1 MKKMESTQKNITHG
15 LLSRFV
21 VIMAFLF
28 AGGGAFAAVGPY
40 VVFDSDAKTMTFKYG
55 EQPPIDNV
63 KCFTLNS
70 KTYVPNWSDKNDI
83 KKNVTTVVFDK
94 SFAAASPT
102 TCKSWFNGFYQL
114 TEIKGIKNL
123 NTSNV
128 SDMAYMFAGC
138 SKLKSVDLTYMY
150 SPYVKNMSYMFCDC
164 SSLKTVYLKGLNTSN
179 VEDMRSMFEFC
190 TSLGYLDLSSFNTQK
205 VKNFEKMFYG
215 CRSLKAIYASPKFV
229 VVNSPN
235 LISKAEMF
243 SRCYKLAGETK
254 SYYPTHV
261 NGDFAKIDG
270 GYFLNAADLI
280 PWVKQ
285 NDKTFTFYYGYK
297 KTKTLGKG
305 EYKLDDWLNKKRNDR
320 ISFTK
325 ATFDESFAL
334 YQPTSCDSWFFY
346 YLRLEEI
353 ENLHYLNT
361 SKVTTMEGMFMQCSV
376 IKSLDLSAFETSN
389 VENFYGMFAHCKEL
403 ESLDVSN
410 FDTSAAT
417 NMREMF
423 IRCLKLKTID
433 LTNFE
438 TAKVKTMT
446 KMFSKSTN
454 LKAVI
459 VGSKFSNSLDEC
471 TYMFADTPAQLY
483 SHIDDYLANTG
494 NKTFADGYISRS
506 IKPYF
511 PINDKAE
518 YGTLCSPVGGTL
530 GDGTFIGFDKIYE
543 VDADRTD
550 KTAVKL
556 KQVTKIEAG
565 KPYIYHRDL
574 TADTPIA
581 AAVSFDATDAKASA
595 PVNSGMMRGS
605 FKSITA
611 PGGSYILQTD
621 GMFHRVANGNKS
633 LKVGAYRAYLNMNKV
648 GSEAKTVTMS
658 FDDETTGINDVNAPA
673 TESADTTI
681 YDLSGRRISSP
692 QRGQIYIFK
701 GKKVKRLTP

>member
-1 MKKMESTQKNITHG
+1 MESIQKNITHG
-15 LLSRFV
+15 LLARLV
-21 VIMAFLF
+21 VIMAFLL
-28 AGGGAFAAVGPY
+28 AGAIGTFAAVGPY

-63 KCFTLNS
+63 QCFTLNS
-70 KTYVPNWSDKNDI
+70 KTYVPNWSNKDEI

-94 SFAAASPT
+94 SFASASPT
-102 TCKSWFNGFYQL
+102 TCRSWFNGFSQL

-123 NTSNV
+123 NTSEV
-128 SDMAYMFAGC
+128 RYMSYMFAGC
-138 SKLKSVDLTYMY
+138 SKLKSVDLTYMNLQN
-150 SPYVKNMSYMFCDC
+150 VEDMDNMFYYCLV
-164 SSLKTVYLKGLNTSN
+164 LKTVYLKGLNTYN
-179 VEDMRSMFEFC
+179 VKNMKSMFELC
-190 TSLGYLDLSSFNTQK
+190 ISLGYLDLSSFNTQK
-205 VKNFEKMFYG
+205 VKNFERMFYG
-215 CRSLKAIYASPKFV
+215 CSSLKAIYASPKFV
-229 VVNSPN
+229 VNKNNPN
-235 LISKAEMF
+235 FISATEMF

-254 SYYPTHV
+254 SYYPAHV

-270 GYFLNAADLI
+270 GYFLDATDLR

-297 KTKTLGKG
+297 KTLGEG
-305 EYKLDDWLNKKRNDR
+305 EYKLDDWLNKKNNDKT
-320 ISFTK
+320 SFTK

-346 YLRLEEI
+346 YLKLEEI

-389 VENFYGMFAHCKEL
+389 VENFYGMFAHCKKL

-459 VGSKFSNSLDEC
+459 VGRKFSNSLDEC

-494 NKTFADGYISRS
+494 NKTFADGNISRS

-511 PINDKAE
+511 PVNDKAE

-530 GDGTFIGFDKIYE
+530 GDGTFIGFDKLYE

-611 PGGSYILQTD
+611 PGGTYILQTD

-633 LKVGAYRAYLNMNKV
+633 LKVGAYRAYLDMSKV

-658 FDDETTGINDVNAPA
+658 FDDETTGITDVNAPA
-673 TESADTTI
+673 AEPADTPI

-692 QRGQIYIFK
+692 QRGQIFIYK
-701 GKKVKRLTP
+701 GKKRLKPY

>member
-15 LLSRFV
+15 LLSRLV

-55 EQPPIDNV
+55 EQPTIDDV

-70 KTYVPNWSDKNDI
+70 KTYVPNWSDKDEL

-94 SFAAASPT
+94 SFAAARPT
-102 TCKSWFNGFYQL
+102 TCRSWFNNFSQL

-123 NTSNV
+123 NTSEV
-128 SDMAYMFAGC
+128 RYMSYMFAGC
-138 SKLKSVDLTYMY
+138 SKLKSVDLTYMNLQN
-150 SPYVKNMSYMFCDC
+150 VEDMDNMFYYCLV
-164 SSLKTVYLKGLNTSN
+164 LKTVYLKGLNTSN
-179 VEDMRSMFEFC
+179 VKNMKSMFELC
-190 TSLGYLDLSSFNTQK
+190 ISLEHLDLSSFNTQN
-205 VKNFEKMFYG
+205 VKNVQKMFYE
-215 CRSLKAIYASPKFV
+215 CRSLKAIYASTNFV
-229 VVNSPN
+229 VNIPN
-235 LISKAEMF
+235 PISKAEMF
-243 SRCYKLAGETK
+243 SGCSMLVGESM
-254 SYYPTHV
+254 SYSPACV
-261 NGDFAKIDG
+261 DGDYAKIVG
-270 GYFLNAADLI
+270 GYFLDATDLK

-285 NDKTFTFYYGYK
+285 NDKTITFYYGYK
-297 KTKTLGKG
+297 KTFREG
-305 EYKLDDWLNKKRNDR
+305 EYELSYWLNKNKDK
-320 ISFTK
+320 SKPFTK

-334 YQPTSCDSWFFY
+334 YQPISCEDWFNDY
-346 YLRLEEI
+346 TKLEEI

-361 SKVTTMEGMFMQCSV
+361 SKVTTMCSMFHKCTSL
-376 IKSLDLSAFETSN
+376 KSLDLSAFETSN
-389 VENFYGMFAHCKEL
+389 VEDFGYMFRRCNRL
-403 ESLDVSN
+403 ESLDVSS

-417 NMREMF
+417 TMWAMF
-423 IRCLKLKTID
+423 TLCQKLKTID

-438 TAKVKTMT
+438 TANVQKTSF
-446 KMFSKSTN
+446 MFSSCTN

-459 VGSKFSNSLDEC
+459 VGSKFSNSQAYCAD
-471 TYMFADTPAQLY
+471 MFKNTPAQLY

-494 NKTFADGYISRS
+494 NKTFAYGDISRS

-530 GDGTFIGFDKIYE
+530 GEGTFIGFDKLYE

-621 GMFHRVANGNKS
+621 GMFHRVASGNKS

-658 FDDETTGINDVNAPA
+658 FDDETTGITDVNAPA
-673 TESADTTI
+673 AEPADTPI

-692 QRGQIYIFK
+692 QRGQVYIFK
-701 GKKVKRLTP
+701 GKKVKR

>member
-1 MKKMESTQKNITHG
+1 MESTEKNITHG
-15 LLSRFV
+15 LLSRLV

-28 AGGGAFAAVGPY
+28 AGAIGTFAAVGPY

-63 KCFTLNS
+63 QCFTLNS
-70 KTYVPNWSDKNDI
+70 KTYVPIWSNKDEI

-94 SFAAASPT
+94 SFASASPT
-102 TCKSWFNGFYQL
+102 TCRSWFNGFYQL

-123 NTSNV
+123 NTSEV
-128 SDMAYMFAGC
+128 RYMSYMFAEC
-138 SKLKSVDLTYMY
+138 SKLKSVDLTYMNLQK
-150 SPYVKNMSYMFCDC
+150 VEDMSYMFYYC
-164 SSLKTVYLKGLNTSN
+164 LALNTVYLKGLNTSN
-179 VEDMRSMFEFC
+179 VKKMNSMFELC
-190 TSLGYLDLSSFNTQK
+190 KSLEHLDISSFNTQN
-205 VKNFEKMFYG
+205 VKNFQRMFYE
-215 CRSLKAIYASPKFV
+215 CNSLKAIYASPKFV
-229 VVNSPN
+229 VNVSD
-235 LISKAEMF
+235 LDSKANMF
-243 SRCYKLAGETK
+243 YRCYNLAGESK
-254 SYYPTHV
+254 SYNPAHI
-261 NGDFAKIDG
+261 NGDYAKIVG
-270 GYFLNAADLI
+270 GYFLDATDLK

-285 NDKTFTFYYGYK
+285 NDKTITFYYGYK
-297 KTKTLGKG
+297 KTLGTG
-305 EYKLDDWLNKKRNDR
+305 EYELIDWTNKNKDK
-320 ISFTK
+320 SKPFTK

-334 YQPTSCDSWFFY
+334 YQPTSCKDWFY
-346 YLRLEEI
+346 NYLKLEEI

-361 SKVTTMEGMFMQCSV
+361 SKVTTMHGMFFHCNCL
-376 IKSLDLSAFETSN
+376 KSLDLSAFETSN
-389 VENFYGMFAHCKEL
+389 VKDFAYLFYSCKRL
-403 ESLDVSN
+403 ESLNVSS

-417 NMREMF
+417 SMQTMF
-423 IRCLKLKTID
+423 SYCEKLKTID

-438 TAKVKTMT
+438 TANVQTM
-446 KMFSKSTN
+446 KYMFSSCTN

-459 VGSKFSNSLDEC
+459 VGSKFTNNKAYCE
-471 TYMFADTPAQLY
+471 YMFKDTPAQLY

-494 NKTFADGYISRS
+494 NKTFPYGYISRS

-511 PINDKAE
+511 PVNDKAE

-530 GDGTFIGFDKIYE
+530 GDGTFIGFDKLYE

-574 TADTPIA
+574 TADTPVA
-581 AAVSFDATDAKASA
+581 AAVSFDATNAKASA
-595 PVNSGMMRGS
+595 PVNSGMMKGS

-611 PGGSYILQTD
+611 PAGSYILQTD

-633 LKVGAYRAYLNMNKV
+633 LKVGAYRAYLDMSKV

-658 FDDETTGINDVNAPA
+658 FDDETTGITDVNAPA
-673 TESADTTI
+673 AEPADTPI

-692 QRGQIYIFK
+692 QRGQIFIFK
-701 GKKVKRLTP
+701 GKKRLKP

>member
-1 MKKMESTQKNITHG
+1 MESTQKNITHG

-28 AGGGAFAAVGPY
+28 AGAIGAFAAVGPY

-55 EQPPIDNV
+55 EQPTIDNV

-70 KTYVPNWSDKNDI
+70 KTYVPNWYI
-83 KKNVTTVVFDK
+83 EGELKKNVTTVVFDK

-102 TCKSWFNGFYQL
+102 TCKSWFNGFLQL

-138 SKLKSVDLTYMY
+138 SNLKSVDLTYMNLQN
-150 SPYVKNMSYMFCDC
+150 VEDMSYMFYYCLA
-164 SSLKTVYLKGLNTSN
+164 LKTVYLKGLNTYKVKN
-179 VEDMRSMFEFC
+179 MNSMFEFC
-190 TSLGYLDLSSFNTQK
+190 TSLGYLDLSSFNTQN
-205 VKNFEKMFYG
+205 VQNFQKMFYE
-215 CRSLKAIYASPKFV
+215 CRSLKAIYASPMFV
-229 VVNSPN
+229 VNITKPT
-235 LISKAEMF
+235 SKADMF
-243 SRCYKLAGETK
+243 SGCFKLAGESM
-254 SYYPTHV
+254 SYNPAYV
-261 NGDFAKIDG
+261 NGDYAKFDR
-270 GYFLNAADLI
+270 GYFLDATYLI
-280 PWVKQ
+280 PWVKL
-285 NDKTFTFYYGYK
+285 NDKTITLYYGYK
-297 KTKTLGKG
+297 KTPGTG
-305 EYKLDDWLNKKRNDR
+305 EYELIEWTNKNKDK
-320 ISFTK
+320 SKPFTK

-334 YQPTSCDSWFFY
+334 YQPISCEDWFNSY
-346 YLRLEEI
+346 TKLEEI

-361 SKVTTMEGMFMQCSV
+361 SKVTTMHNMFYKCTSL
-376 IKSLDLSAFETSN
+376 KSLDLSAFETSN
-389 VENFYGMFAHCKEL
+389 VKDFGYMFWKCNRL
-403 ESLDVSN
+403 ESLDVSS

-417 NMREMF
+417 TMWAMF
-423 IRCLKLKTID
+423 TYCQKLKTID

-438 TAKVKTMT
+438 TANVQKMGY
-446 KMFSKSTN
+446 MFSSCTN

-459 VGSKFSNSLDEC
+459 VGSKFTNNKAYCEF
-471 TYMFADTPAQLY
+471 MFKDTPAQLY

-494 NKTFADGYISRS
+494 NKTFPYGRS

-511 PINDKAE
+511 PVNDKAE

-530 GDGTFIGFDKIYE
+530 GDGTFIGFDKLYE

-581 AAVSFDATDAKASA
+581 AAVSFDATDDKASA

-621 GMFHRVANGNKS
+621 GMFHRVAPGNTS
-633 LKVGAYRAYLNMNKV
+633 LKVGAYRAYLNMSKV

-658 FDDETTGINDVNAPA
+658 FDDETTGITDVNAPA
-673 TESADTTI
+673 AEPADTPI

-692 QRGQIYIFK
+692 QRGQVYIFK

>member
-1 MKKMESTQKNITHG
+1 MESTEKNITHG
-15 LLSRFV
+15 LLSRLV

-55 EQPPIDNV
+55 EQPTIDDV

-70 KTYVPNWSDKNDI
+70 KTYVPNWSDKDEL

-94 SFAAASPT
+94 SFASASPT
-102 TCKSWFNGFYQL
+102 TCKSWFNGFSQL

-128 SDMAYMFAGC
+128 SNMSNMFAGC
-138 SKLKSVDLTYMY
+138 SNLKSVDLTYMNLQK
-150 SPYVKNMSYMFCDC
+150 VEDMSYMFYYC
-164 SSLKTVYLKGLNTSN
+164 LALNTVYLKGLNTYKVKN
-179 VEDMRSMFEFC
+179 MNSMFELC
-190 TSLGYLDLSSFNTQK
+190 TSLEYLDLSSFNTQN
-205 VKNFEKMFYG
+205 VQNFQKMFFE
-215 CRSLKAIYASPKFV
+215 CRTLKAIYASTMFV
-229 VVNSPN
+229 VNITNPI
-235 LISKAEMF
+235 LKADMF
-243 SRCYKLAGETK
+243 SGCYNLASESM
-254 SYYPTHV
+254 SYKPAYV
-261 NGDFAKIDG
+261 NGDYAKING
-270 GYFLNAADLI
+270 GYFLDATYLK
-280 PWVKQ
+280 PWVKL
-285 NDKTFTFYYGYK
+285 NDKTITLYYGYK
-297 KTKTLGKG
+297 KTLGTG
-305 EYKLDDWLNKKRNDR
+305 EYELIDWTNKNKDK
-320 ISFTK
+320 SKPFTK

-334 YQPTSCDSWFFY
+334 YQPTSCKDWFY
-346 YLRLEEI
+346 NYLKLEEI

-361 SKVTTMEGMFMQCSV
+361 SKVTTMHGMFFHCNCL
-376 IKSLDLSAFETSN
+376 KSLDLSAFETSN
-389 VENFYGMFAHCKEL
+389 VKDFAYLFYSCKRL
-403 ESLDVSN
+403 ESLNVSS

-417 NMREMF
+417 NMQTMF
-423 IRCLKLKTID
+423 SYCEKLKTID

-438 TAKVKTMT
+438 TANVQTM
-446 KMFSKSTN
+446 KYMFSSCTN

-459 VGSKFSNSLDEC
+459 VGSKFTNNKAYCE
-471 TYMFADTPAQLY
+471 YMFKDTPVQLY

-494 NKTFADGYISRS
+494 NKTFPYGYISRS

-530 GDGTFIGFDKIYE
+530 GDGTFIGFDRLYE
-543 VDADRTD
+543 VDADKTD

-633 LKVGAYRAYLNMNKV
+633 LKVGAYRAYLNMSKV
-648 GSEAKTVTMS
+648 GSKAKTVTMS
-658 FDDETTGINDVNAPA
+658 FDDETTGITDVNAPA
-673 TESADTTI
+673 AEPADTPI

-701 GKKVKRLTP
+701 GEKRLAP

>member
-1 MKKMESTQKNITHG
+1 MESTQKNITHG
-15 LLSRFV
+15 LLSRLV

-28 AGGGAFAAVGPY
+28 AGAIGTFAAVGPY

-55 EQPPIDNV
+55 EQPPIDN
-63 KCFTLNS
+63 KQCFTLNS
-70 KTYVPNWSDKNDI
+70 KTYVPNWSDKDEL

-102 TCKSWFNGFYQL
+102 TCKSWFNGFLQL

-138 SKLKSVDLTYMY
+138 SNLKSVDLTYMNLQK
-150 SPYVKNMSYMFCDC
+150 VEDMSYMFYYC
-164 SSLKTVYLKGLNTSN
+164 LALNTVYLKGLNTYKVKN
-179 VEDMRSMFEFC
+179 MNSMFEFC
-190 TSLGYLDLSSFNTQK
+190 TSLGYLDLSSFNTQN
-205 VKNFEKMFYG
+205 VQNFQKMFFQ
-215 CRSLKAIYASPKFV
+215 CRSLKAIYASPMFV
-229 VVNSPN
+229 VNITNPTP
-235 LISKAEMF
+235 KADMF
-243 SRCYKLAGETK
+243 SGCFKLAGESM
-254 SYYPTHV
+254 SYNPAYV
-261 NGDFAKIDG
+261 NGDYAKFDR
-270 GYFLNAADLI
+270 GYFLDATYLI
-280 PWVKQ
+280 PWVKI
-285 NDKTFTFYYGYK
+285 NDKTITFYYGYK
-297 KTKTLGKG
+297 KTLSKGEG
-305 EYKLDDWLNKKRNDR
+305 EYKLDDWLNKNRNDR
-320 ISFTK
+320 TSFTK

-361 SKVTTMEGMFMQCSV
+361 SKVTTMEGMFMQCNV

-446 KMFSKSTN
+446 KMFSKNTN

-494 NKTFADGYISRS
+494 NKTFSDGYISRS

-511 PINDKAE
+511 PVNDKAA

-530 GDGTFIGFDKIYE
+530 GDGTFIGFDKLYE
-543 VDADRTD
+543 VDADKTD

-581 AAVSFDATDAKASA
+581 AAVSFDATDANASA

-633 LKVGAYRAYLNMNKV
+633 LKVGAYRAYLNMSKV

-658 FDDETTGINDVNAPA
+658 FDDETTGITDVNAPA
-673 TESADTTI
+673 AESAGTPI

-692 QRGQIYIFK
+692 QRGQVYIFK
-701 GKKVKRLTP
+701 GKKLLKVKK

>member
-15 LLSRFV
+15 LLSRLV

-55 EQPPIDNV
+55 EQPTIDDV

-70 KTYVPNWSDKNDI
+70 KTYVPNWSDKDEL

-94 SFAAASPT
+94 SFAAARPT
-102 TCKSWFNGFYQL
+102 TCRSWFNNFSQL

-123 NTSNV
+123 NTSEV
-128 SDMAYMFAGC
+128 RYMSYMFAGC
-138 SKLKSVDLTYMY
+138 SKLKSVDLTYMNLQN
-150 SPYVKNMSYMFCDC
+150 VEDMDNMFYYCLV
-164 SSLKTVYLKGLNTSN
+164 LKTVYLKGLNTSN
-179 VEDMRSMFEFC
+179 VKNMKSMFELC
-190 TSLGYLDLSSFNTQK
+190 ISLEHLDLSSFNTQN
-205 VKNFEKMFYG
+205 VKNVQKMFYE
-215 CRSLKAIYASPKFV
+215 CRSLKAIYASTNFV
-229 VVNSPN
+229 VNIPN
-235 LISKAEMF
+235 PISKAEMF
-243 SRCYKLAGETK
+243 SGCSMLVGESM
-254 SYYPTHV
+254 SYSPACV
-261 NGDFAKIDG
+261 DGDYAKIVG
-270 GYFLNAADLI
+270 GYFLDATDLK

-285 NDKTFTFYYGYK
+285 NDKTITFYYGYK
-297 KTKTLGKG
+297 KTFREG
-305 EYKLDDWLNKKRNDR
+305 EYELSYWLNKNKDK
-320 ISFTK
+320 SKPFTK

-334 YQPTSCDSWFFY
+334 YQPISCEDWFNDY
-346 YLRLEEI
+346 TKLEEI

-361 SKVTTMEGMFMQCSV
+361 SKVTTMCSMFHKCTSL
-376 IKSLDLSAFETSN
+376 KSLDLSAFETSN
-389 VENFYGMFAHCKEL
+389 VEDFGYMFRRCNSL
-403 ESLDVSN
+403 ESLDVSS

-417 NMREMF
+417 TMWSMF
-423 IRCLKLKTID
+423 TLCQKLKTID

-438 TAKVKTMT
+438 TANVQRMGY
-446 KMFSKSTN
+446 MFSSCTN
-454 LKAVI
+454 MKAVI
-459 VGSKFSNSLDEC
+459 VGSKFSNSQAYCAD
-471 TYMFADTPAQLY
+471 MFKDTPAQLY

-494 NKTFADGYISRS
+494 NKTFAYGKISRS

-511 PINDKAE
+511 PVNDKAE

-530 GDGTFIGFDKIYE
+530 GDGTFIGFDKLYE

-574 TADTPIA
+574 TADTPVA

-621 GMFHRVANGNKS
+621 GMFHRVASGNKS
-633 LKVGAYRAYLNMNKV
+633 LKVGAYRAYLNMSKV

-658 FDDETTGINDVNAPA
+658 FDDETTGITDVNAPA
-673 TESADTTI
+673 TKSADTPI

-692 QRGQIYIFK
+692 QRGQVYIFK
-701 GKKVKRLTP
+701 GKKLLKVKK

>member
-1 MKKMESTQKNITHG
+1 MKKMESTEKIITHG
-15 LLSRFV
+15 LLSRLV

-55 EQPPIDNV
+55 EQPTIDNV

-70 KTYVPNWSDKNDI
+70 ETYVPNWSNKDEI

-102 TCKSWFNGFYQL
+102 TCRSWFNGFSQL

-123 NTSNV
+123 NTSEV
-128 SDMAYMFAGC
+128 RYMSYMFAGC
-138 SKLKSVDLTYMY
+138 SKLKSVDLTYMNLQN
-150 SPYVKNMSYMFCDC
+150 VEDMDYMFYYCLV
-164 SSLKTVYLKGLNTSN
+164 LKTIYLKGLNTSN
-179 VEDMRSMFEFC
+179 VKNMKSMFEFC
-190 TSLGYLDLSSFNTQK
+190 KSLEHLDLSSFNTQN
-205 VKNFEKMFYG
+205 VKNFQKMFYE
-215 CRSLKAIYASPKFV
+215 CSSLKAIYASPKFV

-254 SYYPTHV
+254 SYYPIHV

-320 ISFTK
+320 TSFTK

-346 YLRLEEI
+346 YLKLEEI

-459 VGSKFSNSLDEC
+459 VGRKFSNSLDEC

-494 NKTFADGYISRS
+494 NKTFDDGYFSRS
-506 IKPYF
+506 IRPYF
-511 PINDKAE
+511 PVNDKAA

-530 GDGTFIGFDKIYE
+530 GDGTFIGFDKLYE

-621 GMFHRVANGNKS
+621 GMFHRVASGNKS
-633 LKVGAYRAYLNMNKV
+633 LKVGAYRAYLNMSKV

-658 FDDETTGINDVNAPA
+658 FDDETTGITDVNATA
-673 TESADTTI
+673 DESADTTI

-701 GKKVKRLTP
+701 GKKVKR

>member
-15 LLSRFV
+15 LLSRLV

-28 AGGGAFAAVGPY
+28 AGAIGAFAAVGPY

-55 EQPPIDNV
+55 EQPTIDDV

-70 KTYVPNWSDKNDI
+70 KTYVPNWSDKDEL
-83 KKNVTTVVFDK
+83 KKNVTTVVFDE
-94 SFAAASPT
+94 SFAAARPT
-102 TCKSWFNGFYQL
+102 TCKFWFNGFYQL

-123 NTSNV
+123 NTSEV
-128 SDMAYMFAGC
+128 RYMSYMFAGC
-138 SKLKSVDLTYMY
+138 SNLKSVDLTYMNLQN
-150 SPYVKNMSYMFCDC
+150 VEDMDNMFYYCLA
-164 SSLKTVYLKGLNTSN
+164 LKTVYLKGLNTSN
-179 VEDMRSMFEFC
+179 VKNMKSMFELC
-190 TSLGYLDLSSFNTQK
+190 KSLEHLDLSSFDTQK
-205 VKNFEKMFYG
+205 VKNFQKMFYE
-215 CRSLKAIYASPKFV
+215 CNSLKAIYASPKFV
-229 VVNSPN
+229 VNVSD
-235 LISKAEMF
+235 LDSKANMF
-243 SRCYKLAGETK
+243 YRCYNLAGESK
-254 SYYPTHV
+254 SYNPAHI
-261 NGDFAKIDG
+261 NGDYAKIVG
-270 GYFLNAADLI
+270 GYFLDATYLI

-285 NDKTFTFYYGYK
+285 NDKTITLYYGYK
-297 KTKTLGKG
+297 KTLGTG
-305 EYKLDDWLNKKRNDR
+305 EYELIGWTNKNKDK
-320 ISFTK
+320 SKPFTK

-334 YQPTSCDSWFFY
+334 NQPISCEYWFKSY
-346 YLRLEEI
+346 NKLEEI

-361 SKVTTMEGMFMQCSV
+361 SKVTTMHGMFFHCDCL
-376 IKSLDLSAFETSN
+376 KSLDLSAFETSN
-389 VENFYGMFAHCKEL
+389 VKDFAYLFYKCERL
-403 ESLDVSN
+403 ESLNVSS

-417 NMREMF
+417 SMQTMF
-423 IRCLKLKTID
+423 SYCEKLKTID
-433 LTNFE
+433 LKNFE
-438 TAKVKTMT
+438 TANVQTM
-446 KMFSKSTN
+446 KFMFSSCTN

-459 VGSKFSNSLDEC
+459 VGSKFTNNKAYCE
-471 TYMFADTPAQLY
+471 YMFKDTPAQLY

-494 NKTFADGYISRS
+494 NKTFAYGYISRS

-511 PINDKAE
+511 PVNDKAE

-530 GDGTFIGFDKIYE
+530 GEGTFIGFDKLYE

-574 TADTPIA
+574 TADTPVA
-581 AAVSFDATDAKASA
+581 AAVSFDATNAKASA

-621 GMFHRVANGNKS
+621 GMFHRVASGNKS
-633 LKVGAYRAYLNMNKV
+633 LKVGAYRAYLNMSKV

-658 FDDETTGINDVNAPA
+658 FDNETTGITDVNAPA
-673 TESADTTI
+673 TESAYTPI
-681 YDLSGRRISSP
+681 YDLSGRHISSP
-692 QRGQIYIFK
+692 QRGQVYIFK

>member
-1 MKKMESTQKNITHG
+1 MKKMESTEKNITHG
-15 LLSRFV
+15 LLSRLV

-28 AGGGAFAAVGPY
+28 AGAIGAFAAVGPY

-55 EQPPIDNV
+55 EQPLIDD
-63 KCFTLNS
+63 KQCFTLNS
-70 KTYVPNWSDKNDI
+70 ETYVPNWSDKDEL

-94 SFAAASPT
+94 SFAAARPT
-102 TCKSWFNGFYQL
+102 TCRSWFNNFSQL

-123 NTSNV
+123 NTSEV
-128 SDMAYMFAGC
+128 RYMLYMFAGC
-138 SKLKSVDLTYMY
+138 SKLKSVDLTYMNLQK
-150 SPYVKNMSYMFCDC
+150 VEDMSYMFNYCLV
-164 SSLKTVYLKGLNTSN
+164 LKTIYLKGLNTYKVKYMN
-179 VEDMRSMFEFC
+179 SMFEFC
-190 TSLGYLDLSSFNTQK
+190 KSLEHLDLSSFNTQN
-205 VKNFEKMFYG
+205 VKNFQKMFYE
-215 CRSLKAIYASPKFV
+215 CSSLKAIYASPKFV
-229 VVNSPN
+229 VNVSD
-235 LISKAEMF
+235 LDSKANMF
-243 SRCYKLAGETK
+243 YRCYNLASKSK
-254 SYYPTHV
+254 SYNPAHI
-261 NGDFAKIDG
+261 NGDYAKIVG
-270 GYFLNAADLI
+270 GYFLDATYLK

-285 NDKTFTFYYGYK
+285 NGKTFTFYYGYGYK
-297 KTKTLGKG
+297 KTLSEGEG
-305 EYKLDDWLNKKRNDR
+305 EYKLEDWLNKKRNDR
-320 ISFTK
+320 TSFTK

-506 IKPYF
+506 IRPYF
-511 PINDKAE
+511 PVNDKAE

-530 GDGTFIGFDKIYE
+530 GEGTFIGFDKLYE

-621 GMFHRVANGNKS
+621 GMFHRVASGNKS
-633 LKVGAYRAYLNMNKV
+633 LKVGAYRAYLNMSKV

-658 FDDETTGINDVNAPA
+658 FDDETTGITDVNAPA

-681 YDLSGRRISSP
+681 YDLSGRRISSA

-701 GKKVKRLTP
+701 GKKVKR

>member
-1 MKKMESTQKNITHG
+1 
-15 LLSRFV
+15 
-21 VIMAFLF
+21 
-28 AGGGAFAAVGPY
+28 
-40 VVFDSDAKTMTFKYG
+40 MTFKYG
-55 EQPPIDNV
+55 EQPTIDNV

-70 KTYVPNWSDKNDI
+70 KTYVPNWSDKEDI

-102 TCKSWFNGFYQL
+102 TCKSWFNGFSQL

-128 SDMAYMFAGC
+128 SNMSNMFAGC
-138 SKLKSVDLTYMY
+138 SKLKSVDLTYMNLQN
-150 SPYVKNMSYMFCDC
+150 VEDMNNMFYYCLA
-164 SSLKTVYLKGLNTSN
+164 LKTVYLKGLNTYKVKN
-179 VEDMRSMFEFC
+179 MKSMFELC
-190 TSLGYLDLSSFNTQK
+190 TSLEYLDLSSFNTQK
-205 VKNFEKMFYG
+205 VENFQKMFFQ
-215 CRSLKAIYASPKFV
+215 CRSLKAIYASPMFV
-229 VVNSPN
+229 VNITNPTP
-235 LISKAEMF
+235 KADMF
-243 SRCYKLAGETK
+243 SGCYDLASESM
-254 SYYPTHV
+254 SYKPAYV
-261 NGDFAKIDG
+261 NGDYAKIDR
-270 GYFLNAADLI
+270 GYFLDATYLI
-280 PWVKQ
+280 PWVKL
-285 NDKTFTFYYGYK
+285 NDKTITLYYGYK
-297 KTKTLGKG
+297 KTLGTG
-305 EYKLDDWLNKKRNDR
+305 EYELIDWTNKNKDK
-320 ISFTK
+320 SKPFTK

-334 YQPTSCDSWFFY
+334 YQPTSCKDWFY
-346 YLRLEEI
+346 NYLKLEEI

-361 SKVTTMEGMFMQCSV
+361 SKVTTMHGMFFHCNCL
-376 IKSLDLSAFETSN
+376 KSLDLSAFETSN
-389 VENFYGMFAHCKEL
+389 VKDFAYLFYSCKRL
-403 ESLDVSN
+403 ESLNVSS

-417 NMREMF
+417 NMQTMF
-423 IRCLKLKTID
+423 SYCEKLKTID

-438 TAKVKTMT
+438 TANVQTMIY
-446 KMFSKSTN
+446 MFSSCTN

-459 VGSKFSNSLDEC
+459 VGSKFSNNKAYCE
-471 TYMFADTPAQLY
+471 YMFKDTPVQLY

-494 NKTFADGYISRS
+494 NKTFPYGYISRS

-511 PINDKAE
+511 PVNDKAV

-530 GDGTFIGFDKIYE
+530 GDGTFIGFDKLYE

-574 TADTPIA
+574 TADTPVA

-611 PGGSYILQTD
+611 PAGSYILQTD
-621 GMFHRVANGNKS
+621 GKFHRVASGNKS
-633 LKVGAYRAYLNMNKV
+633 LKVGAYRAYLNMSKV

-658 FDDETTGINDVNAPA
+658 FDDETTGITDVNAPA
-673 TESADTTI
+673 AEPADTPI

-692 QRGQIYIFK
+692 QRGQIFIFK
-701 GKKVKRLTP
+701 GKKVKR

>member
-1 MKKMESTQKNITHG
+1 MKKMESIQKNITHG
-15 LLSRFV
+15 LLARLV
-21 VIMAFLF
+21 VIMAFLL
-28 AGGGAFAAVGPY
+28 AGAIGTFAAVGPY

-55 EQPPIDNV
+55 EQPTIDNV

-70 KTYVPNWSDKNDI
+70 KTYVPNWSNMDEI

-94 SFAAASPT
+94 SFASASPT
-102 TCKSWFNGFYQL
+102 TCRSWFNGFSQL

-123 NTSNV
+123 NTSEV
-128 SDMAYMFAGC
+128 RYMSYMFAGC
-138 SKLKSVDLTYMY
+138 SKLKSVDLTYMNLQN
-150 SPYVKNMSYMFCDC
+150 VEDMDNMFYYCLV
-164 SSLKTVYLKGLNTSN
+164 LKTIYLNGLNTSN
-179 VEDMRSMFEFC
+179 VKNMKSMFELC
-190 TSLGYLDLSSFNTQK
+190 TSLEHLDLSSFNTQN
-205 VKNFEKMFYG
+205 VKNFQKMFYG
-215 CRSLKAIYASPKFV
+215 CSSLKAIYASPKFV
-229 VVNSPN
+229 VNKNNPN
-235 LISKAEMF
+235 FISATEMF

-254 SYYPTHV
+254 SYYSTHV

-270 GYFLNAADLI
+270 GYFLDAKYLR

-285 NDKTFTFYYGYK
+285 NDKTFTLYYGYK
-297 KTKTLGKG
+297 KTLGTG
-305 EYKLDDWLNKKRNDR
+305 EYELIDWTNKNKDK
-320 ISFTK
+320 SKPFTK

-334 YQPTSCDSWFFY
+334 YQPTSCKDWFY
-346 YLRLEEI
+346 NYLKLEEI

-361 SKVTTMEGMFMQCSV
+361 SKVTTMHGMFFHCNCL
-376 IKSLDLSAFETSN
+376 KSLDLSAFETSN
-389 VENFYGMFAHCKEL
+389 VKDFAYLFYSCKRL
-403 ESLDVSN
+403 ESLNVSS

-417 NMREMF
+417 NMQTMF
-423 IRCLKLKTID
+423 SYCEKLKTID

-438 TAKVKTMT
+438 TANVQSMKY
-446 KMFSKSTN
+446 MFSTCTN
-454 LKAVI
+454 MKAVI
-459 VGSKFSNSLDEC
+459 VGSKFTNNKAYCE
-471 TYMFADTPAQLY
+471 YMFKDTPAQLY

-494 NKTFADGYISRS
+494 NKTFAYGYISRS

-511 PINDKAE
+511 PVNDKAE

-530 GDGTFIGFDKIYE
+530 GDGTFIGFDKLYE
-543 VDADRTD
+543 VDADKTD

-574 TADTPIA
+574 TADTPVA

-595 PVNSGMMRGS
+595 PVNSGMMKGS

-621 GMFHRVANGNKS
+621 GKFHRVAPGNKS
-633 LKVGAYRAYLNMNKV
+633 LKVGAYRAYLDMSKV

-658 FDDETTGINDVNAPA
+658 FDDETTGITDVNAPA
-673 TESADTTI
+673 AEPADTPI

-692 QRGQIYIFK
+692 QKGQIFIFK
-701 GKKVKRLTP
+701 GKKRLTP

>member
-1 MKKMESTQKNITHG
+1 MESTQKNITHG
-15 LLSRFV
+15 FLSRFV

-28 AGGGAFAAVGPY
+28 AGAIGAFAAVGPY

-55 EQPPIDNV
+55 EQPLIDNV

-70 KTYVPNWSDKNDI
+70 QTYVPNWSNKDEI

-102 TCKSWFNGFYQL
+102 TCRSWFNGFYQL

-150 SPYVKNMSYMFCDC
+150 SPYVKDMSYMFCNC
-164 SSLKTVYLKGLNTSN
+164 SSLKTVYLNGLNTSN
-179 VEDMRSMFEFC
+179 VEDMKHMFEFC

-205 VKNFEKMFYG
+205 VKNFERMFYE

-305 EYKLDDWLNKKRNDR
+305 EYKLDDWLNKNKDK
-320 ISFTK
+320 SKPFTK

-334 YQPTSCDSWFFY
+334 HQPISCEYWFY
-346 YLRLEEI
+346 NYTKLEEI

-361 SKVTTMEGMFMQCSV
+361 SKVTTMHGMFFHCNCL
-376 IKSLDLSAFETSN
+376 KSLDLSAFETSN
-389 VENFYGMFAHCKEL
+389 VKDFAYLFYSCKRI
-403 ESLDVSN
+403 ESLDVSS

-417 NMREMF
+417 TMQAMF
-423 IRCLKLKTID
+423 TYCEKLKTID

-438 TAKVKTMT
+438 TANVQTMNY
-446 KMFSKSTN
+446 MFSSCTN

-459 VGSKFSNSLDEC
+459 VGSKFSNSNNRC
-471 TYMFADTPAQLY
+471 SYMFKDTPAQLY

-494 NKTFADGYISRS
+494 NKTFVDGYISRS

-511 PINDKAE
+511 PVNDKAE

-530 GDGTFIGFDKIYE
+530 GEGTFIGFDKLYE

-574 TADTPIA
+574 TADTPVA
-581 AAVSFDATDAKASA
+581 AAVSFDATNAKASA

-621 GMFHRVANGNKS
+621 GMFHRVASGNKS
-633 LKVGAYRAYLNMNKV
+633 LKVGAYRAYLNMSKV

-658 FDDETTGINDVNAPA
+658 FDDETTGITDVNAPA
-673 TESADTTI
+673 DESADTTI

-692 QRGQIYIFK
+692 QRGQVYIFK
-701 GKKVKRLTP
+701 GKKVKR

>member
-15 LLSRFV
+15 LLSRLV

-55 EQPPIDNV
+55 EQPTIDN
-63 KCFTLNS
+63 KQCFTLNS
-70 KTYVPNWSDKNDI
+70 KTYVPNWSDKDEL
-83 KKNVTTVVFDK
+83 KKNVTTVDFDK
-94 SFAAASPT
+94 SFAAARPT
-102 TCKSWFNGFYQL
+102 TCRSWFNNFSQL

-123 NTSNV
+123 NTSEV
-128 SDMAYMFAGC
+128 RYMSYMFAGC
-138 SKLKSVDLTYMY
+138 SKLKSVDLTYMNLQN
-150 SPYVKNMSYMFCDC
+150 VEDMDNMFYYCLV
-164 SSLKTVYLKGLNTSN
+164 LKTIYLKGLNTSN
-179 VEDMRSMFEFC
+179 VKNMKSMFELC
-190 TSLGYLDLSSFNTQK
+190 RSLEHLDLSSFNTQN
-205 VKNFEKMFYG
+205 VKNFQKMFYG
-215 CRSLKAIYASPKFV
+215 CSLLKAIYASPKFV
-229 VVNSPN
+229 VNYPNSG
-235 LISKAEMF
+235 SEMF

-270 GYFLNAADLI
+270 GYFLDDKYLT

-297 KTKTLGKG
+297 KTLSKGEG
-305 EYKLDDWLNKKRNDR
+305 EYKLDDWLNKNKDK
-320 ISFTK
+320 SKPFTK

-334 YQPTSCDSWFFY
+334 FQPTSCKDWFY
-346 YLRLEEI
+346 NYLKLEEI

-361 SKVTTMEGMFMQCSV
+361 SKVTTMHGMFFHCNCL
-376 IKSLDLSAFETSN
+376 KSLDLSAFETSN
-389 VENFYGMFAHCKEL
+389 VKDFAYLFYSCKRL
-403 ESLDVSN
+403 ESLNVSS

-417 NMREMF
+417 NMQTMF
-423 IRCLKLKTID
+423 SYCEKLKTID

-438 TAKVKTMT
+438 TANVQSMKY
-446 KMFSKSTN
+446 MFSTCTN

-459 VGSKFSNSLDEC
+459 VGSKFTNNKAYCE
-471 TYMFADTPAQLY
+471 YMFKDTPAQLY

-494 NKTFADGYISRS
+494 NKTFAYGYISRS

-511 PINDKAE
+511 PVNDKAE

-530 GDGTFIGFDKIYE
+530 GDGTFIGFDKLYE

-574 TADTPIA
+574 TADTPVA

-621 GMFHRVANGNKS
+621 GMFHRVASGNKS
-633 LKVGAYRAYLNMNKV
+633 LKVGAYRAYLDMSKV

-658 FDDETTGINDVNAPA
+658 FDDETTGITDVNAPA
-673 TESADTTI
+673 TKSADTTI

-692 QRGQIYIFK
+692 QKGQVYIFK
-701 GKKVKRLTP
+701 GKKLLKVKK

>member
-1 MKKMESTQKNITHG
+1 MESTEKNITHG

-55 EQPPIDNV
+55 EQPTIDNV

-70 KTYVPNWSDKNDI
+70 KTYVPNWYI
-83 KKNVTTVVFDK
+83 EGELKKNVTTVVFDK

-102 TCKSWFNGFYQL
+102 TCKSWFNGFLQL

-138 SKLKSVDLTYMY
+138 SNLKSVDLTYMNLQN
-150 SPYVKNMSYMFCDC
+150 VEDMSYMFYYC
-164 SSLKTVYLKGLNTSN
+164 LALNTVYLKGLNTYN
-179 VEDMRSMFEFC
+179 VKYMNSMFEFC
-190 TSLGYLDLSSFNTQK
+190 TSLGYLDLSSFNTQN
-205 VKNFEKMFYG
+205 VQNVQKMFFQ
-215 CRSLKAIYASPKFV
+215 CRSLKAIYASPMFV
-229 VVNSPN
+229 VNITKPT
-235 LISKAEMF
+235 SKADMF
-243 SRCYKLAGETK
+243 SGCYNLASESM
-254 SYYPTHV
+254 SYKPAYV
-261 NGDFAKIDG
+261 NGDYAKIDR
-270 GYFLNAADLI
+270 GYFLDATYLKQ
-280 PWVKQ
+280 WVKL
-285 NDKTFTFYYGYK
+285 NDKTITLYYGYK
-297 KTKTLGKG
+297 KTLCEGEG
-305 EYKLDDWLNKKRNDR
+305 EYKLDDWLNKNKEK
-320 ISFTK
+320 SKPFTK

-334 YQPTSCDSWFFY
+334 NQPISCEYWFY
-346 YLRLEEI
+346 NYTKLEEI

-361 SKVTTMEGMFMQCSV
+361 SKVTTMHGMFFHCNCL
-376 IKSLDLSAFETSN
+376 KSLDLSAFETSN
-389 VENFYGMFAHCKEL
+389 VKDFAYLFYSCKRL
-403 ESLDVSN
+403 ESLNVSS

-417 NMREMF
+417 NMQTMF
-423 IRCLKLKTID
+423 SYCEKLKTID

-438 TAKVKTMT
+438 TANVQTM
-446 KMFSKSTN
+446 KYMFSSCTN

-459 VGSKFSNSLDEC
+459 VGSKFTNNKAYCE
-471 TYMFADTPAQLY
+471 YMFKDTPAQLY

-494 NKTFADGYISRS
+494 NKTFGYGYISRS

-511 PINDKAE
+511 PVNDKAE

-530 GDGTFIGFDKIYE
+530 GDGTFIGFDKLYE

-574 TADTPIA
+574 TADTPVA
-581 AAVSFDATDAKASA
+581 SAVSFDATDAKASA

-621 GMFHRVANGNKS
+621 GMFHRVAPGNKS
-633 LKVGAYRAYLNMNKV
+633 LKVGAYRAYLDMSKV

-658 FDDETTGINDVNAPA
+658 FDDETTGITDVNAPA
-673 TESADTTI
+673 AESADTPI
-681 YDLSGRRISSP
+681 YDLSGRRISSL
-692 QRGQIYIFK
+692 QSGQVYIFK
-701 GKKVKRLTP
+701 GKKLLKVKK

>member
-1 MKKMESTQKNITHG
+1 MESTQKNITHG

-28 AGGGAFAAVGPY
+28 AGAIGAFAAVGPY

-63 KCFTLNS
+63 QCFTLNS
-70 KTYVPNWSDKNDI
+70 KTYVPNWYI
-83 KKNVTTVVFDK
+83 EGELKKNVTTVVFDK

-102 TCKSWFNGFYQL
+102 TCKSWFNGFLQL

-138 SKLKSVDLTYMY
+138 SNLKSVDLTYMNLQN
-150 SPYVKNMSYMFCDC
+150 VEDMSYMFYYC
-164 SSLKTVYLKGLNTSN
+164 LALNTVYLKGLNTYN
-179 VEDMRSMFEFC
+179 VKYMNSMFEFC
-190 TSLGYLDLSSFNTQK
+190 TSLGYLDLSSFNTQN
-205 VKNFEKMFYG
+205 VQNVQKMFFQ
-215 CRSLKAIYASPKFV
+215 CRSLKAIYASPMFV
-229 VVNSPN
+229 VNITKPT
-235 LISKAEMF
+235 SKADMF
-243 SRCYKLAGETK
+243 SGCFKLAGESM
-254 SYYPTHV
+254 SYNPAYV
-261 NGDFAKIDG
+261 NGDYAKFDR
-270 GYFLNAADLI
+270 GYFLDATYLI
-280 PWVKQ
+280 QWVKI
-285 NDKTFTFYYGYK
+285 NDKTITFYYGYK
-297 KTKTLGKG
+297 KTFREREG
-305 EYKLDDWLNKKRNDR
+305 EYELSSWLNKNKDK
-320 ISFTK
+320 SKPFTK

-334 YQPTSCDSWFFY
+334 NQPISCEDWFSDY
-346 YLRLEEI
+346 TKLEEI

-361 SKVTTMEGMFMQCSV
+361 SKVTTMHNMFYRCTSF
-376 IKSLDLSAFETSN
+376 KSLDLSAFETSN
-389 VENFYGMFAHCKEL
+389 VEDFGYMFRRCNSL
-403 ESLDVSN
+403 ESLDVSS

-417 NMREMF
+417 TMWAMF
-423 IRCLKLKTID
+423 TLCQKLKTID

-438 TAKVKTMT
+438 TANVQRMGY
-446 KMFSKSTN
+446 MFSSCTN
-454 LKAVI
+454 MKAVI
-459 VGSKFSNSLDEC
+459 VGSKFTNNKAYCAD
-471 TYMFADTPAQLY
+471 MFKDTPAQLY

-494 NKTFADGYISRS
+494 NKTFAYGKISRS

-511 PINDKAE
+511 PVNDKAE

-530 GDGTFIGFDKIYE
+530 GDGTFIGFDKLYE

-574 TADTPIA
+574 TADTPVA

-621 GMFHRVANGNKS
+621 GMFHRVAPGNTS
-633 LKVGAYRAYLNMNKV
+633 LKVGAYRAYLNMSKV
-648 GSEAKTVTMS
+648 GSGAKTVTMS
-658 FDDETTGINDVNAPA
+658 FDDETTGITDVNAPA
-673 TESADTTI
+673 EEPADTPI

-692 QRGQIYIFK
+692 QRGQIYILK
-701 GKKVKRLTP
+701 GKKVKR

>member
-1 MKKMESTQKNITHG
+1 MKKMESTEKNITHG

-28 AGGGAFAAVGPY
+28 AGAIGAFAAVGPY

-63 KCFTLNS
+63 QCFTLNS
-70 KTYVPNWSDKNDI
+70 KTHVPNWYNKFAT
-83 KKNVTTVVFDK
+83 KQNVTTVVFDK

-102 TCKSWFNGFYQL
+102 TCKSWFDGFYQL

-123 NTSNV
+123 NTSEV
-128 SDMAYMFAGC
+128 RYMSYMFAGC
-138 SKLKSVDLTYMY
+138 SKLKSVDLTYMNLQN
-150 SPYVKNMSYMFCDC
+150 VEDMDNMFYYCLV
-164 SSLKTVYLKGLNTSN
+164 LKTIYLKGLNTSN
-179 VEDMRSMFEFC
+179 VKNMKSMFELC
-190 TSLGYLDLSSFNTQK
+190 KSLEHLDLSSFDTQK
-205 VKNFEKMFYG
+205 VKNFQKMFYE
-215 CRSLKAIYASPKFV
+215 CSSLKAIYASPKFV
-229 VVNSPN
+229 VNYPNSG
-235 LISKAEMF
+235 SEMF
-243 SRCYKLAGETK
+243 FRCSNLAGESK
-254 SYYPTHV
+254 IYNSAHV

-270 GYFLNAADLI
+270 GYFLDATYLK
-280 PWVKQ
+280 PWVKL
-285 NDKTFTFYYGYK
+285 NDKTITLYYGYK
-297 KTKTLGKG
+297 KTLGTR
-305 EYKLDDWLNKKRNDR
+305 EYELIDWTNKNKDK
-320 ISFTK
+320 SKPFTK

-334 YQPTSCDSWFFY
+334 YQPISCEDWFNDY
-346 YLRLEEI
+346 TKLEEI

-361 SKVTTMEGMFMQCSV
+361 SKVTTMCSMFHKCTSL
-376 IKSLDLSAFETSN
+376 KSLDLSAFETSN
-389 VENFYGMFAHCKEL
+389 VEDFGYMFRRCNSL
-403 ESLDVSN
+403 ESLDVSS

-417 NMREMF
+417 TMWAMF
-423 IRCLKLKTID
+423 TLCQKLKTID

-438 TAKVKTMT
+438 TANVQRMGY
-446 KMFSKSTN
+446 MFSSCTN

-459 VGSKFSNSLDEC
+459 VGSKFTNNKAYCAD
-471 TYMFADTPAQLY
+471 MFKDTPAQLY

-494 NKTFADGYISRS
+494 NKTFAYGKISRS

-511 PINDKAE
+511 PVNVKAE

-530 GDGTFIGFDKIYE
+530 GDGTFIGFDKLYE

-574 TADTPIA
+574 TADTPVA
-581 AAVSFDATDAKASA
+581 AAVSFDATNAKASA

-621 GMFHRVANGNKS
+621 GMFHRVASGNKS
-633 LKVGAYRAYLNMNKV
+633 LKVGAYRAYLDMNKV

-658 FDDETTGINDVNAPA
+658 FDDETTGITDVNAPA
-673 TESADTTI
+673 TEPADTPI

-692 QRGQIYIFK
+692 QRGQVYIFK
-701 GKKVKRLTP
+701 GKKLLKVKK

>member
-1 MKKMESTQKNITHG
+1 MESTEKNITHG
-15 LLSRFV
+15 LLSRLV

-28 AGGGAFAAVGPY
+28 AGAIGAFAAVGPY

-55 EQPPIDNV
+55 EQPTIDNV

-70 KTYVPNWSDKNDI
+70 KTYVPNWSAKDEL

-94 SFAAASPT
+94 SFASASPT
-102 TCKSWFNGFYQL
+102 TCRSWFNGFYQL

-150 SPYVKNMSYMFCDC
+150 SPYVKNMSYMFCNC

-190 TSLGYLDLSSFNTQK
+190 INLGYLDLSSFETQK
-205 VKNFEKMFYG
+205 VKNFQKMFFQ
-215 CRSLKAIYASPKFV
+215 CRSLKAIYASPMFV

-243 SRCYKLAGETK
+243 SRCYKLAGESET
-254 SYYPTHV
+254 YNPAHV
-261 NGDFAKIDG
+261 NGDYAKFDR
-270 GYFLNAADLI
+270 GYFLDAKYLQ

-297 KTKTLGKG
+297 KALSKGEG
-305 EYKLDDWLNKKRNDR
+305 EYKLDDWLNKNRNDR

-361 SKVTTMEGMFMQCSV
+361 SKVTTMEGMFMQCNV

-446 KMFSKSTN
+446 KMFSKNTN

-494 NKTFADGYISRS
+494 NKTFDDGYISRS
-506 IKPYF
+506 IRPYF
-511 PINDKAE
+511 PVNDKAE

-543 VDADRTD
+543 VDADKTD

-574 TADTPIA
+574 TADTPVA
-581 AAVSFDATDAKASA
+581 AAVSFDATDAKESA

-633 LKVGAYRAYLNMNKV
+633 LKVGAYRAYLNMSKV

-658 FDDETTGINDVNAPA
+658 FDDETTGITDVNAPA
-673 TESADTTI
+673 AESAGTPI

-692 QRGQIYIFK
+692 QRGQVYIFK
-701 GKKVKRLTP
+701 GKKLLKVKK

>member
-1 MKKMESTQKNITHG
+1 MKKMESTEKNITHG

-55 EQPPIDNV
+55 EQPPIDN
-63 KCFTLNS
+63 KQCFTLNS
-70 KTYVPNWSDKNDI
+70 KTYVPNWSDKDDI
-83 KKNVTTVVFDK
+83 KKNVTTVVFDE
-94 SFAAASPT
+94 SFAAARPT
-102 TCKSWFNGFYQL
+102 TCRSWFNNFSQL

-123 NTSNV
+123 NTSEV
-128 SDMAYMFAGC
+128 RYMSYMFAGC
-138 SKLKSVDLTYMY
+138 SKLKSVDLTYMNLQN
-150 SPYVKNMSYMFCDC
+150 VEDMSYMFYYC
-164 SSLKTVYLKGLNTSN
+164 LALNTVYLKGLNTYKVKYMN
-179 VEDMRSMFEFC
+179 SMFELC
-190 TSLGYLDLSSFNTQK
+190 KSLKHLDLSSFNTQN
-205 VKNFEKMFYG
+205 VEKFQRMFYG
-215 CRSLKAIYASPKFV
+215 CSSLKSIYASSKFV
-229 VVNSPN
+229 VNYPNSG
-235 LISKAEMF
+235 SEMF
-243 SRCYKLAGETK
+243 YRCYNLAGESMT
-254 SYYPTHV
+254 YNPAHV
-261 NGDFAKIDG
+261 NGDYAKIVG
-270 GYFLNAADLI
+270 GYFLDAKYLI

-285 NDKTFTFYYGYK
+285 NGKTITLYYGYK
-297 KTKTLGKG
+297 KTPGTG
-305 EYKLDDWLNKKRNDR
+305 EYELIEWTKKNKDK
-320 ISFTK
+320 SKPFTK

-334 YQPTSCDSWFFY
+334 YQPDSCEYWFKKY
-346 YLRLEEI
+346 TKLEEI

-361 SKVTTMEGMFMQCSV
+361 SKVKTMHGMFFYCTSL
-376 IKSLDLSAFETSN
+376 KSFDLSAFETSN
-389 VENFYGMFAHCKEL
+389 VKDFAYLFYKCERL
-403 ESLDVSN
+403 ESLNVSS

-417 NMREMF
+417 NMKAMF
-423 IRCLKLKTID
+423 TYCQKLKTID

-438 TAKVKTMT
+438 TANVQNMEY
-446 KMFSKSTN
+446 MFSSCTN

-459 VGSKFSNSLDEC
+459 VGSKFSNSNYRC
-471 TYMFADTPAQLY
+471 NYMFKDTPAQLY

-494 NKTFADGYISRS
+494 NKTFADGNISRS

-511 PINDKAE
+511 PVNDKAE

-530 GDGTFIGFDKIYE
+530 GEGTFIGFDKLYE

-574 TADTPIA
+574 TADTPVA
-581 AAVSFDATDAKASA
+581 AAVSFDATNAKASA

-621 GMFHRVANGNKS
+621 GMFHRVASGNKS
-633 LKVGAYRAYLNMNKV
+633 LKVGAYRAYLNMSKV

-658 FDDETTGINDVNAPA
+658 FDDETTGITDVNATAAEP
-673 TESADTTI
+673 ADTPI

-692 QRGQIYIFK
+692 QRGQVYIFK
-701 GKKVKRLTP
+701 GKKLLKVKK

>member
-1 MKKMESTQKNITHG
+1 MESIQKNITHG
-15 LLSRFV
+15 LLARLV
-21 VIMAFLF
+21 VIMAFLL
-28 AGGGAFAAVGPY
+28 AGAIGTFAAVGPY

-55 EQPPIDNV
+55 EQPTIDNV

-70 KTYVPNWSDKNDI
+70 KTYVPNWSNKDEL
-83 KKNVTTVVFDK
+83 KKNVTTVVFDE

-102 TCKSWFNGFYQL
+102 TCRSWFNGFLQL

-179 VEDMRSMFEFC
+179 VENMNNMFERC
-190 TSLGYLDLSSFNTQK
+190 TSLGYLDLSSFNTQN

-215 CRSLKAIYASPKFV
+215 CSWLKAIYASPKFV

-235 LISKAEMF
+235 LISKALMF
-243 SRCYKLAGETK
+243 ELCYQLAGESK
-254 SYYPTHV
+254 SYYPAHV
-261 NGDFAKIDG
+261 NGDYAKIDG
-270 GYFLNAADLI
+270 GYFLDATYLK

-297 KTKTLGKG
+297 KTLGEG
-305 EYKLDDWLNKKRNDR
+305 EYKLDDWLNKKNNDKTV
-320 ISFTK
+320 FTK

-346 YLRLEEI
+346 YLKLEEI

-376 IKSLDLSAFETSN
+376 IKSLDLSAFETSK

-446 KMFSKSTN
+446 KMFSKNTN

-459 VGSKFSNSLDEC
+459 FGSKFSNSLDEC

-494 NKTFADGYISRS
+494 NKTFADGNLSRS

-511 PINDKAE
+511 PVNDKAE

-574 TADTPIA
+574 TADTPVA

-611 PGGSYILQTD
+611 PAGSYILQTD

-633 LKVGAYRAYLNMNKV
+633 LKVGAYRAYLDMSKV

-658 FDDETTGINDVNAPA
+658 FDDETTGITDVNAPA
-673 TESADTTI
+673 AEPADTPI
-681 YDLSGRRISSP
+681 YDLLGRRISSP
-692 QRGQIYIFK
+692 QRGQICIFK
-701 GKKVKRLTP
+701 GKKVKR

>member
-1 MKKMESTQKNITHG
+1 MESTQKNITHG

-28 AGGGAFAAVGPY
+28 AGAIGAFAAVGPY

-63 KCFTLNS
+63 QYFTLKS
-70 KTYVPNWSDKNDI
+70 KTNVPNWYVAIKDK
-83 KKNVTTVVFDK
+83 VTTVVFDK
-94 SFAAASPT
+94 SFASASPT
-102 TCKSWFNGFYQL
+102 TCRSWFMGFLQL
-114 TEIKGIKNL
+114 TEIKGINNL

-150 SPYVKNMSYMFCDC
+150 SPYVKDMSYMFYKC
-164 SSLKTVYLKGLNTSN
+164 SSLKTVYLNGLNTSN
-179 VEDMRSMFEFC
+179 VEYMNNMFYSC
-190 TSLGYLDLSSFNTQK
+190 SSLGYLDLSSFDTQN
-205 VKNFEKMFYG
+205 VENFERMFYG
-215 CRSLKAIYASPKFV
+215 CSSLKAIYASSKFV
-229 VVNSPN
+229 VNNPN
-235 LISKAEMF
+235 LISTTDMF
-243 SRCYKLAGETK
+243 YRCSKLAGESK
-254 SYYPTHV
+254 SYNIAHV
-261 NGDFAKIDG
+261 NGDFAKING
-270 GYFLNAADLI
+270 GYFLDDRYLK

-285 NDKTFTFYYGYK
+285 NDKTFTFYYGYGYK
-297 KTKTLGKG
+297 KTLGEVEG
-305 EYKLDDWLNKKRNDR
+305 EYKQDDWLNKKNNDKT
-320 ISFTK
+320 SFTK

-334 YQPTSCDSWFFY
+334 YQPTKCDYWFY
-346 YLRLEEI
+346 YYLNLEEI
-353 ENLHYLNT
+353 ENLHCLNT
-361 SKVTTMEGMFMQCSV
+361 SKVTTMEGMFMQCNV
-376 IKSLDLSAFETSN
+376 IKSLDLSAFETSK
-389 VENFYGMFAHCKEL
+389 VENFEGMFSRCKQL

-410 FDTSAAT
+410 F
-417 NMREMF
+417 
-423 IRCLKLKTID
+423 
-433 LTNFE
+433 E
-438 TAKVKTMT
+438 TANVKTMK
-446 KMFSKSTN
+446 KMFYKCTN

-459 VGSKFSNSLDEC
+459 VGSKFSNSQNEC
-471 TYMFADTPAQLY
+471 YNMFADTPAQLY

-494 NKTFADGYISRS
+494 NKTFADGNISRS

-511 PINDKAE
+511 PINNKAV

-530 GDGTFIGFDKIYE
+530 GDGTFIGFDKLYE

-574 TADTPIA
+574 TADTPVA

-621 GMFHRVANGNKS
+621 GMFRRVASGNKS
-633 LKVGAYRAYLNMNKV
+633 LKVGAYRAYLDMNKV

-658 FDDETTGINDVNAPA
+658 FDDETTGITDVNAPA

-692 QRGQIYIFK
+692 QRGQVYIFK
-701 GKKVKRLTP
+701 GKKLLKVKK

>member
-1 MKKMESTQKNITHG
+1 MESTEKNITHG
-15 LLSRFV
+15 LLSRLV

-55 EQPPIDNV
+55 EQPTIDNV

-70 KTYVPNWSDKNDI
+70 KTYVPNWSNKDEL

-128 SDMAYMFAGC
+128 SNMSNMFAGC
-138 SKLKSVDLTYMY
+138 SKLKSVDLTYMNLQN
-150 SPYVKNMSYMFCDC
+150 VEDMNNMFYYCLA
-164 SSLKTVYLKGLNTSN
+164 LKTVYLKGLNTYKVKN
-179 VEDMRSMFEFC
+179 MKSMFELC
-190 TSLGYLDLSSFNTQK
+190 TSLEYLDLSSFNTQK
-205 VKNFEKMFYG
+205 VENFQKMFFQ
-215 CRSLKAIYASPKFV
+215 CRSLKAIYASPMFV
-229 VVNSPN
+229 VNITNPTP
-235 LISKAEMF
+235 KADMF
-243 SRCYKLAGETK
+243 SGCYNLASESM
-254 SYYPTHV
+254 SYKPAYV
-261 NGDFAKIDG
+261 NGDYAKIVG
-270 GYFLNAADLI
+270 GYFLDATYLR

-285 NDKTFTFYYGYK
+285 NDKTITLYYGYK
-297 KTKTLGKG
+297 KTLGTG
-305 EYKLDDWLNKKRNDR
+305 EYELIDWTNKNKDK
-320 ISFTK
+320 SKPFTK

-334 YQPTSCDSWFFY
+334 YQPTSCKDWFY
-346 YLRLEEI
+346 NYLKLEEI

-361 SKVTTMEGMFMQCSV
+361 SKVTTMHGMFFHCNCL
-376 IKSLDLSAFETSN
+376 KSLDLSAFETSN
-389 VENFYGMFAHCKEL
+389 VKDFAYLFYSCKRL
-403 ESLDVSN
+403 ESLNVSS

-417 NMREMF
+417 NMQTMF
-423 IRCLKLKTID
+423 SYCEKLKTID

-438 TAKVKTMT
+438 TANVQTM
-446 KMFSKSTN
+446 KYMFSSCTN

-459 VGSKFSNSLDEC
+459 VGSKFSNNKAYCE
-471 TYMFADTPAQLY
+471 YMFKDTPVQLY

-494 NKTFADGYISRS
+494 NKTFPYGYISRS

-511 PINDKAE
+511 PVNDKAE

-574 TADTPIA
+574 TADTPVA
-581 AAVSFDATDAKASA
+581 AAVSFDATAAKASA

-611 PGGSYILQTD
+611 PAGSYILQTD
-621 GMFHRVANGNKS
+621 GMFHRVAPGNTS

-648 GSEAKTVTMS
+648 GSEAKTVSMS
-658 FDDETTGINDVNAPA
+658 FDDETTGITDVNAPA
-673 TESADTTI
+673 TKSADTTI

-701 GKKVKRLTP
+701 GKKVKR

>member
-1 MKKMESTQKNITHG
+1 MESTQKIITHG
-15 LLSRFV
+15 LLSRLV

-28 AGGGAFAAVGPY
+28 AGAIGAFAAVGPY

-70 KTYVPNWSDKNDI
+70 KTYVPNWSNKDEI

-94 SFAAASPT
+94 SFASASPT
-102 TCKSWFNGFYQL
+102 TCRSWFNGFSQL

-123 NTSNV
+123 NTSEV
-128 SDMAYMFAGC
+128 RYMSYMFAGC
-138 SKLKSVDLTYMY
+138 SKLKSVDLTYMNLQN
-150 SPYVKNMSYMFCDC
+150 VEDMDNMFYYCLV
-164 SSLKTVYLKGLNTSN
+164 LKTVYLKGLNTSN
-179 VEDMRSMFEFC
+179 VKNMKSMFELC
-190 TSLGYLDLSSFNTQK
+190 ISLGYLDLSSFNTQK
-205 VKNFEKMFYG
+205 VKNFERMFYG
-215 CRSLKAIYASPKFV
+215 CSSLKAIYASPKFV
-229 VVNSPN
+229 VNVYA
-235 LISKAEMF
+235 LDSKANMF
-243 SRCYKLAGETK
+243 YRCYNLAGESK
-254 SYYPTHV
+254 SYNPAHI
-261 NGDFAKIDG
+261 NGDYAKIVG
-270 GYFLNAADLI
+270 GYFLDATYLK
-280 PWVKQ
+280 PWVKL
-285 NDKTFTFYYGYK
+285 NDKTITLYYGYK
-297 KTKTLGKG
+297 KTLGTG
-305 EYKLDDWLNKKRNDR
+305 EYELIEWTNKNKDK
-320 ISFTK
+320 SKPFTK

-334 YQPTSCDSWFFY
+334 YQPTSCKDWFY
-346 YLRLEEI
+346 NYLKLEEI

-361 SKVTTMEGMFMQCSV
+361 SKVTTMHGMFFHCNCL
-376 IKSLDLSAFETSN
+376 KSLDLSAFETSN
-389 VENFYGMFAHCKEL
+389 VKDFTYLFYSCKRL
-403 ESLDVSN
+403 ESLNVSS

-417 NMREMF
+417 SMQTMF
-423 IRCLKLKTID
+423 SYCEKLKTID

-438 TAKVKTMT
+438 TANVQTM
-446 KMFSKSTN
+446 KYMFSSCTN

-459 VGSKFSNSLDEC
+459 VGSKFTNNKAYCE
-471 TYMFADTPAQLY
+471 YMFKDTPAQLY

-494 NKTFADGYISRS
+494 NKTFPYGYISRS

-511 PINDKAE
+511 PVNDKAE

-530 GDGTFIGFDKIYE
+530 GDGTFIGFDKLYE

-574 TADTPIA
+574 TADTPVA

-611 PGGSYILQTD
+611 PAGSYILQTD

-658 FDDETTGINDVNAPA
+658 FDDETTGITDVNAPA
-673 TESADTTI
+673 AEPTDTPI

-692 QRGQIYIFK
+692 QRGQIFIYK
-701 GKKVKRLTP
+701 GKKRLKP

>member
-1 MKKMESTQKNITHG
+1 MESTEKNITHG
-15 LLSRFV
+15 LLSRLV
-21 VIMAFLF
+21 VIMVFLF
-28 AGGGAFAAVGPY
+28 AGAIGAFAAVGPY

-55 EQPPIDNV
+55 EQPTIDDV

-70 KTYVPNWSDKNDI
+70 KTYVPNWSDKDEL

-94 SFAAASPT
+94 SFASASPT
-102 TCKSWFNGFYQL
+102 TCKSWFNGFSQL

-123 NTSNV
+123 NTSEV
-128 SDMAYMFAGC
+128 RYMSYMFTGC

-150 SPYVKNMSYMFCDC
+150 SPYVKDMSYMFCDC

-179 VEDMRSMFEFC
+179 VENMNNMFERC

-215 CRSLKAIYASPKFV
+215 CSWLKAIYASPKFV

-270 GYFLNAADLI
+270 GYFLDATYLR

-297 KTKTLGKG
+297 KTLGEG
-305 EYKLDDWLNKKRNDR
+305 EYKLEDEWLNKKRNDR
-320 ISFTK
+320 TSFTK

-446 KMFSKSTN
+446 KMFSKNTN

-459 VGSKFSNSLDEC
+459 VGRKFSNSLDEC

-494 NKTFADGYISRS
+494 NKTFDDGYISRS

-511 PINDKAE
+511 PVNDKAE

-530 GDGTFIGFDKIYE
+530 GDGTFIGFDKLYE

-574 TADTPIA
+574 TADTPVA

-611 PGGSYILQTD
+611 PDGSYILQTD
-621 GMFHRVANGNKS
+621 GMFHRVASGNKS
-633 LKVGAYRAYLNMNKV
+633 LKVGAYRAYLDMSKV

-658 FDDETTGINDVNAPA
+658 FDDETTGITDVNAPA
-673 TESADTTI
+673 AEPADTPI
-681 YDLSGRRISSP
+681 YDLSGRRISSS
-692 QRGQIYIFK
+692 QKGQICIYK
-701 GKKVKRLTP
+701 GKKVKR

>member
-1 MKKMESTQKNITHG
+1 MESTQKNITHE
-15 LLSRFV
+15 LLARLV

-28 AGGGAFAAVGPY
+28 AGAIGTFAAVGPY

-55 EQPPIDNV
+55 EQPPIDN
-63 KCFTLNS
+63 KQCFTLNI
-70 KTYVPNWSDKNDI
+70 KTYVPNWSDKDEL

-102 TCKSWFNGFYQL
+102 TCKSWFNGFSQL

-123 NTSNV
+123 NTSEV
-128 SDMAYMFAGC
+128 RYMSYMFAGC
-138 SKLKSVDLTYMY
+138 SNLKSVDLTYMNLQK
-150 SPYVKNMSYMFCDC
+150 VEDMSYMFYYC
-164 SSLKTVYLKGLNTSN
+164 LALNTVYLKGLNTYKVKN
-179 VEDMRSMFEFC
+179 MNSMFEFC
-190 TSLGYLDLSSFNTQK
+190 TSLGYLDLSSFNTQN
-205 VKNFEKMFYG
+205 VQNFQKMFFQ
-215 CRSLKAIYASPKFV
+215 CRSLKAIYASPMFV
-229 VVNSPN
+229 VNITNPTP
-235 LISKAEMF
+235 KAEMF
-243 SRCYKLAGETK
+243 SGCFKLAGESM
-254 SYYPTHV
+254 SYKPAYV
-261 NGDFAKIDG
+261 NGDYAKIDR
-270 GYFLNAADLI
+270 GYFLDATYLKQ
-280 PWVKQ
+280 WVKL
-285 NDKTFTFYYGYK
+285 NDKTITFYYGYK
-297 KTKTLGKG
+297 KTLCEGEG
-305 EYKLDDWLNKKRNDR
+305 EYKLDDWLNKNKEK
-320 ISFTK
+320 SKPFTK

-346 YLRLEEI
+346 YMRLEEI

-446 KMFSKSTN
+446 KMFSKNTN

-494 NKTFADGYISRS
+494 NKTFANGRS

-511 PINDKAE
+511 PVNDKAV

-530 GDGTFIGFDKIYE
+530 GDGTFIGFDKLYE

-574 TADTPIA
+574 TADTPVA
-581 AAVSFDATDAKASA
+581 AAVSFDATDSKASA

-621 GMFHRVANGNKS
+621 GMFHRVASGNKS
-633 LKVGAYRAYLNMNKV
+633 LKVGAYRAYLNMSKV
-648 GSEAKTVTMS
+648 GSEAKTVSMS
-658 FDDETTGINDVNAPA
+658 FDDETTGITDVNAPA
-673 TESADTTI
+673 AESADTPI

-692 QRGQIYIFK
+692 QKGQVYIFK

>member
-1 MKKMESTQKNITHG
+1 MESIQKNITHG
-15 LLSRFV
+15 LLARLV
-21 VIMAFLF
+21 VIMAFLL
-28 AGGGAFAAVGPY
+28 AGAIGAFAAVGPY

-55 EQPPIDNV
+55 EQPTIDNV

-70 KTYVPNWSDKNDI
+70 KTYVPNWSNKDEI

-94 SFAAASPT
+94 SFASASPT
-102 TCKSWFNGFYQL
+102 TCRSWFNGFSQL

-123 NTSNV
+123 NTSEV
-128 SDMAYMFAGC
+128 RYMSYMFAGC

-150 SPYVKNMSYMFCDC
+150 SPYVKDMSYMFCDC

-179 VEDMRSMFEFC
+179 VENMNNMFERC

-215 CRSLKAIYASPKFV
+215 CSWLKAIYASPKFV

-235 LISKAEMF
+235 LISKALMF
-243 SRCYKLAGETK
+243 ELCYQLAGETK
-254 SYYPTHV
+254 SYYPAHV
-261 NGDFAKIDG
+261 NGDYAKIDG
-270 GYFLNAADLI
+270 GYFLDATDLR

-320 ISFTK
+320 TSFTK

-376 IKSLDLSAFETSN
+376 IKSLDLSTFETSN

-506 IKPYF
+506 IRPYF
-511 PINDKAE
+511 PVNDKAE

-530 GDGTFIGFDKIYE
+530 GDGTFIGFDKLYE

-574 TADTPIA
+574 TADTPVA

-611 PGGSYILQTD
+611 PAGSYILQTD
-621 GMFHRVANGNKS
+621 GMFHRVANGNTS
-633 LKVGAYRAYLNMNKV
+633 LKVGAYRAYLDMSKV

-658 FDDETTGINDVNAPA
+658 FDDETTGITDVNAPA
-673 TESADTTI
+673 DEPADTPI

-692 QRGQIYIFK
+692 QKGQIFIFK
-701 GKKVKRLTP
+701 GKKRLKP

>member
-1 MKKMESTQKNITHG
+1 MKKMESTEKNITHG
-15 LLSRFV
+15 LLSRLV
-21 VIMAFLF
+21 VIMVFLF
-28 AGGGAFAAVGPY
+28 AGAIGAFAAVGPY

-55 EQPPIDNV
+55 EQPTIDDV

-70 KTYVPNWSDKNDI
+70 KTYVPNWSDKDEL

-102 TCKSWFNGFYQL
+102 TCRSWFNGFLQL

-123 NTSNV
+123 NTSEV
-128 SDMAYMFAGC
+128 RYMSYMFAGC
-138 SKLKSVDLTYMY
+138 SKLKSVDLTYMNLQN
-150 SPYVKNMSYMFCDC
+150 VEDMDNMFYYCLI
-164 SSLKTVYLKGLNTSN
+164 LKTVYLKGLNTSN
-179 VEDMRSMFEFC
+179 VKNMKSMFELC
-190 TSLGYLDLSSFNTQK
+190 KSLEHLDLSSFDTQK
-205 VKNFEKMFYG
+205 VKNFERMFYG
-215 CRSLKAIYASPKFV
+215 CSSLKAIYASPKFV
-229 VVNSPN
+229 VNYPNSG
-235 LISKAEMF
+235 SEMF

-270 GYFLNAADLI
+270 GYFLDATYLK

-297 KTKTLGKG
+297 KTLSEGEG
-305 EYKLDDWLNKKRNDR
+305 EYKLVNWLNKKNNDKT
-320 ISFTK
+320 SFTK

-334 YQPTSCDSWFFY
+334 YLPDSCKDWFNDY
-346 YLRLEEI
+346 TKLEEI

-361 SKVTTMEGMFMQCSV
+361 SKVTTMHGMFLNCTSL
-376 IKSLDLSAFETSN
+376 KSLDLSAFETSN
-389 VENFYGMFAHCKEL
+389 VEDFGYMFWKCNRL
-403 ESLDVSN
+403 ESLDVSS

-417 NMREMF
+417 NMHAMF
-423 IRCLKLKTID
+423 TLCKKLKTID

-438 TAKVKTMT
+438 TANCQRMSY
-446 KMFSKSTN
+446 MFSSCTN

-459 VGSKFSNSLDEC
+459 VGSKFSNSQANYE
-471 TYMFADTPAQLY
+471 YIFYNTPAQLY

-494 NKTFADGYISRS
+494 NKTFDDGNLPRS

-511 PINDKAE
+511 PVNDKAE

-530 GDGTFIGFDKIYE
+530 GDGTFIGFDKLYE
-543 VDADRTD
+543 VDADKTD

-574 TADTPIA
+574 TADTPVA
-581 AAVSFDATDAKASA
+581 AAVSFDATAAKASA

-611 PGGSYILQTD
+611 PAGSYILQTD

-633 LKVGAYRAYLNMNKV
+633 LKVGAYRAYLNMSKV

-658 FDDETTGINDVNAPA
+658 FDDETTGITDVNAPA
-673 TESADTTI
+673 EEPANTPI
-681 YDLSGRRISSP
+681 YDLSGRRICSP
-692 QRGQIYIFK
+692 QRGQIFIFK
-701 GKKVKRLTP
+701 GKKRLTP

>member
-1 MKKMESTQKNITHG
+1 MKKMESIQKNITHG
-15 LLSRFV
+15 LLARLV
-21 VIMAFLF
+21 VIMAFLL
-28 AGGGAFAAVGPY
+28 AGAIGTFAAVGPY

-55 EQPPIDNV
+55 EQPTIDNV

-70 KTYVPNWSDKNDI
+70 KTYVPNWSNKDEL
-83 KKNVTTVVFDK
+83 KKNVTTVVFDE

-102 TCKSWFNGFYQL
+102 TCRSWFNGFLQL

-179 VEDMRSMFEFC
+179 VENMNNMFERC

-215 CRSLKAIYASPKFV
+215 CSWLKAIYASPKFV

-235 LISKAEMF
+235 LISKALMF
-243 SRCYKLAGETK
+243 ELCYQLAGESK
-254 SYYPTHV
+254 SYYPAHV
-261 NGDFAKIDG
+261 NGDYAKIDG
-270 GYFLNAADLI
+270 GYFLDATYLK

-297 KTKTLGKG
+297 KTLGEG
-305 EYKLDDWLNKKRNDR
+305 EYKLDDWLNKKNNDKTV
-320 ISFTK
+320 FTK

-346 YLRLEEI
+346 YLKLEEI

-376 IKSLDLSAFETSN
+376 IKSLDLSAFETSK

-446 KMFSKSTN
+446 KMFSKNTN

-483 SHIDDYLANTG
+483 SHIDEYLANTG
-494 NKTFADGYISRS
+494 NKTFADGNLSRS

-511 PINDKAE
+511 PVNDKAE

-574 TADTPIA
+574 TADTPVA

-611 PGGSYILQTD
+611 PAGSYILQTD

-633 LKVGAYRAYLNMNKV
+633 LKVGAYRAYLDMSKV

-658 FDDETTGINDVNAPA
+658 FDDETTGITDVNAPA
-673 TESADTTI
+673 AEPADTPI
-681 YDLSGRRISSP
+681 YDLLGRRISSP
-692 QRGQIYIFK
+692 QRGQICIFK
-701 GKKVKRLTP
+701 GKKVKR

>member
-15 LLSRFV
+15 LLARLV

-28 AGGGAFAAVGPY
+28 AGAIGAFAAVGPY

-55 EQPPIDNV
+55 EQPTIDNEQ
-63 KCFTLNS
+63 CFTLNS
-70 KTYVPNWSDKNDI
+70 QTYVPNWSDKDEI

-94 SFAAASPT
+94 SFASASPT
-102 TCKSWFNGFYQL
+102 TCRSWFNGFLQL

-128 SDMAYMFAGC
+128 SDMSKMFAGC
-138 SKLKSVDLTYMY
+138 SKLKSVDLTYMNLQN
-150 SPYVKNMSYMFCDC
+150 VEDMNNMFYYCLA
-164 SSLKTVYLKGLNTSN
+164 LKTVYLKGLNTYKVKN
-179 VEDMRSMFEFC
+179 MNSMFELC
-190 TSLGYLDLSSFNTQK
+190 TSLEYLDLSSFNTQN
-205 VKNFEKMFYG
+205 VKNVQKMFFE
-215 CRSLKAIYASPKFV
+215 CRTLKAIYASPMFV
-229 VVNSPN
+229 VNITKPT
-235 LISKAEMF
+235 SKADMF
-243 SRCYKLAGETK
+243 SGCFKLAGESM
-254 SYYPTHV
+254 SYNPAYV
-261 NGDFAKIDG
+261 NGDYAKIVG
-270 GYFLNAADLI
+270 GYFLDATYLI
-280 PWVKQ
+280 PWVKI
-285 NDKTFTFYYGYK
+285 NDKTITFYYGYK
-297 KTKTLGKG
+297 KTRGTG
-305 EYKLDDWLNKKRNDR
+305 EYELIEWTNKNKEK
-320 ISFTK
+320 SKPFTK

-334 YQPTSCDSWFFY
+334 HQPISCEDWFNNY
-346 YLRLEEI
+346 TKLEEI

-361 SKVTTMEGMFMQCSV
+361 SKVTTMHNMFYKCTSL
-376 IKSLDLSAFETSN
+376 KSLDLSAFETSN
-389 VENFYGMFAHCKEL
+389 VKDFGYMFWKCNRL
-403 ESLDVSN
+403 ESLDVSS

-417 NMREMF
+417 SMWAMF
-423 IRCLKLKTID
+423 TYCEKLKTID

-438 TAKVKTMT
+438 TSNFLKMGY
-446 KMFSKSTN
+446 MFSSCTN
-454 LKAVI
+454 MKAVI
-459 VGSKFSNSLDEC
+459 VGSKFSNSQAYCE
-471 TYMFADTPAQLY
+471 YMFKNTPAQLY

-494 NKTFADGYISRS
+494 NKTFAYGYISRS

-511 PINDKAE
+511 PVNDKAE

-530 GDGTFIGFDKIYE
+530 GDGTFIGFDKLYE

-574 TADTPIA
+574 TADTPVA

-621 GMFHRVANGNKS
+621 GMFHRVASGNKS
-633 LKVGAYRAYLNMNKV
+633 LKVGAYRAYLDMNKV
-648 GSEAKTVTMS
+648 GSEAKTVSMS
-658 FDDETTGINDVNAPA
+658 FDDETTGITDVNAPA
-673 TESADTTI
+673 TEPADTPI

-692 QRGQIYIFK
+692 QRGQIFILK
-701 GKKVKRLTP
+701 GKKVKR

>member
-1 MKKMESTQKNITHG
+1 MESTEKNITHG
-15 LLSRFV
+15 LLSRLV

-28 AGGGAFAAVGPY
+28 AGAIGTFAAVGPY

-55 EQPPIDNV
+55 EQPTIDNV

-70 KTYVPNWSDKNDI
+70 KTYVPNWSNKDEI

-94 SFAAASPT
+94 SFASASPT
-102 TCKSWFNGFYQL
+102 TCRSWFNGFSQL

-150 SPYVKNMSYMFCDC
+150 SPYVKDMSYMFNNCL
-164 SSLKTVYLKGLNTSN
+164 SLKTVYLKGLNTSN
-179 VEDMRSMFEFC
+179 VEDMKHMFELC
-190 TSLGYLDLSSFNTQK
+190 INLGYLDLSSFNTQK
-205 VKNFEKMFYG
+205 VKNFERMFYG
-215 CRSLKAIYASPKFV
+215 CSLLKAIYASPKFV

-243 SRCYKLAGETK
+243 SRCYKLTGENN
-254 SYYPTHV
+254 SYNPAHI
-261 NGDFAKIDG
+261 NGDYAKIVD
-270 GYFLNAADLI
+270 GYFLDYTYLK
-280 PWVKQ
+280 PWVKI
-285 NDKTFTFYYGYK
+285 NDKTITFYYGYK
-297 KTKTLGKG
+297 KTPGKG
-305 EYKLDDWLNKKRNDR
+305 EYELTKWLTKDKNDKKLL
-320 ISFTK
+320 TK

-334 YQPTSCDSWFFY
+334 YQPDSCENWFKSY
-346 YLRLEEI
+346 NKLEEI

-361 SKVTTMEGMFMQCSV
+361 SKVTTMHDMFIHCYCL
-376 IKSLDLSAFETSN
+376 KSLDLSAFETSN
-389 VENFYGMFAHCKEL
+389 VKDFSYLFYNCKRL
-403 ESLDVSN
+403 ESLNVSS

-417 NMREMF
+417 NMRAMF
-423 IRCLKLKTID
+423 TNCEKLKTID

-438 TAKVKTMT
+438 TANVQLMNF
-446 KMFSKSTN
+446 MFSSCTN

-459 VGSKFSNSLDEC
+459 VGSKFSNSNNKC
-471 TYMFADTPAQLY
+471 NYMFKDTPAQLY

-494 NKTFADGYISRS
+494 NKTFSDGNISRS
-506 IKPYF
+506 IRPYF
-511 PINDKAE
+511 PVNDKAV

-530 GDGTFIGFDKIYE
+530 GDGTFIGFDKLYE
-543 VDADRTD
+543 VDANRTD

-574 TADTPIA
+574 TADTPVA
-581 AAVSFDATDAKASA
+581 AAVSFDATDAKALA

-621 GMFHRVANGNKS
+621 GKFHRVANGNTS
-633 LKVGAYRAYLNMNKV
+633 LKVGAYRAYLDMSKV

-658 FDDETTGINDVNAPA
+658 FDDETTGITDVNAPA
-673 TESADTTI
+673 AEPADTPI

-692 QRGQIYIFK
+692 QKGQVYIFK
-701 GKKVKRLTP
+701 GEKRLTP

>member
-1 MKKMESTQKNITHG
+1 
-15 LLSRFV
+15 
-21 VIMAFLF
+21 
-28 AGGGAFAAVGPY
+28 
-40 VVFDSDAKTMTFKYG
+40 MTFKYG
-55 EQPPIDNV
+55 EQPTIDN
-63 KCFTLNS
+63 KQCFTLNS
-70 KTYVPNWSDKNDI
+70 KTYVPNWSAKDDI
-83 KKNVTTVVFDK
+83 KKNVTTVVFDE
-94 SFAAASPT
+94 SFAAARPT
-102 TCKSWFNGFYQL
+102 TCRSWFNNFSQL

-123 NTSNV
+123 NTSEV
-128 SDMAYMFAGC
+128 RYMSYMFAGC
-138 SKLKSVDLTYMY
+138 SKLKSVDLTYMNLQN
-150 SPYVKNMSYMFCDC
+150 VEDMDNMFYYCLV
-164 SSLKTVYLKGLNTSN
+164 LKTIYLKGLNTSN
-179 VEDMRSMFEFC
+179 VKNMKSMFELC
-190 TSLGYLDLSSFNTQK
+190 KSLEHLDLSSFDTQK
-205 VKNFEKMFYG
+205 VKNFQKMFYE
-215 CRSLKAIYASPKFV
+215 CSSLKAIYASPKFV
-229 VVNSPN
+229 VNYPNSG
-235 LISKAEMF
+235 SEMF
-243 SRCYKLAGETK
+243 FRCSNLAGESK
-254 SYYPTHV
+254 IYNSAHV

-270 GYFLNAADLI
+270 GYFLDATYLK
-280 PWVKQ
+280 PWVKL
-285 NDKTFTFYYGYK
+285 NDKTITLYYGYK
-297 KTKTLGKG
+297 KTLGTR
-305 EYKLDDWLNKKRNDR
+305 EYELIDWTNKNKDK
-320 ISFTK
+320 SKPFTK

-334 YQPTSCDSWFFY
+334 YQPISCEDWFNDY
-346 YLRLEEI
+346 TKLEEI

-361 SKVTTMEGMFMQCSV
+361 SKVTTMCSMFHKCTSL
-376 IKSLDLSAFETSN
+376 KSLDLSAFETSN
-389 VENFYGMFAHCKEL
+389 VEDFGYMFRRCNSL
-403 ESLDVSN
+403 ESLDVSS

-417 NMREMF
+417 TMWAMF
-423 IRCLKLKTID
+423 TLCQKLKTID

-438 TAKVKTMT
+438 TANVQRMGY
-446 KMFSKSTN
+446 MFSSCTN

-459 VGSKFSNSLDEC
+459 VGSKFSNSQAYCAD
-471 TYMFADTPAQLY
+471 MFKDTPAQLY

-494 NKTFADGYISRS
+494 NKTFAYGKISRS

-511 PINDKAE
+511 PVNDKAE

-530 GDGTFIGFDKIYE
+530 GDGTFIGFDRLYE

-574 TADTPIA
+574 TADTPVA

-621 GMFHRVANGNKS
+621 GMFHRVASGNKS

-658 FDDETTGINDVNAPA
+658 FDDETTGITDVNATA
-673 TESADTTI
+673 TESADTPI

-701 GKKVKRLTP
+701 GKKLLKVKR